1 MTDAT
6 LTSANIRPLN
16 GAIVRQFA
24 ANAELTVGN
33 VVYIASDGEVDKA
46 DCNAALTSIGV
57 GIVVASRDGQTTI
70 AAGEAASVVVLG
82 PVGGFSG
89 LVEGSRMFVSEVAGG
104 LRTAAPTGA
113 GTWSHCMGYAERD
126 GVFFVLPGF
135 ALTTS
140 NS

>member
-46 DCNAALTSIGV
+46 DCNAALT
-57 GIVVASRDGQTTI
+57 
-70 AAGEAASVVVLG
+70 
-82 PVGGFSG
+82 
-89 LVEGSRMFVSEVAGG
+89 
-104 LRTAAPTGA
+104 
-113 GTWSHCMGYAERD
+113 
-126 GVFFVLPGF
+126 
-135 ALTTS
+135 TS